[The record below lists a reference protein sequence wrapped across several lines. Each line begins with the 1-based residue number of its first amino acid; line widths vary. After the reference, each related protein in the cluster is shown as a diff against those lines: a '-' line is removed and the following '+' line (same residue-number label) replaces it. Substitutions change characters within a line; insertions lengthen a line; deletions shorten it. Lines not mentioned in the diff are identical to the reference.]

1 LECRF
6 AASLDQFNP
15 GCVDPLRHRLCVLVG
30 QILPFDEQITPQDE
44 SLRGGRIEDVRAQI
58 NHGLRR

>member
-6 AASLDQFNP
+6 AAPLDQFNP
-15 GCVDPLRHRLCVLVG
+15 GCVDPLRYWFILIR

-44 SLRGGRIEDVRAQI
+44 SLAGGRIQDVRAQV
-58 NHGLRR
+58 NH